1 MKTILEAIQ
10 QYPDQFIDTINARAN
25 TTPSEANKIN
35 HRFLSHWIKMEEWE
49 YVTTLLKD
57 PTYSSLTVSSPLEG
71 VICCLSRYSDMERE
85 TFWEIFELLE
95 EGKIV

>member
-35 HRFLSHWIKMEEWE
+35 HRFLSHWIKMEMWNLVGE
-49 YVTTLLKD
+49 LLED
-57 PTYSSLTVSSPLEG
+57 PLYHSPLSG
-71 VICCLSRYSDMERE
+71 VITCLTRYSDMERE